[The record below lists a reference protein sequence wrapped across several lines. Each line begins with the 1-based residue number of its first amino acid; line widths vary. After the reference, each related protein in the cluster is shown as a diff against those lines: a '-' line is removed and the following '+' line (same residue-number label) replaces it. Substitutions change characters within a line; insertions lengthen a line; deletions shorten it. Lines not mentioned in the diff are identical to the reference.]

1 MSDVPFPVLVAAVFL
16 FGSLAI
22 VHLAMRHQDAQRA
35 LPERDQY
42 LATHG
47 LQSVS
52 CAHCQSTET
61 RELGLDDAEDDRRI
75 VACARC
81 NKLLFRY
88 TRGVSLRE

>member
-16 FGSLAI
+16 LTSLTI
-22 VHLAMRHQDAQRA
+22 VHLAMRHQNAQRA
-35 LPERDQY
+35 LPERDAY

-47 LQSVS
+47 LQAVA

-61 RELGLDDAEDDRRI
+61 RELGLDDAEDDRRL

-81 NKLLFRY
+81 EKMLFRY
-88 TRGVSLRE
+88 TRDTLPHA